1 MLARMTRL
9 QAARVAFMIGRT
21 MAQSKKTAGGFETA
35 VRTAALGLP
44 GVEEG
49 VACEGTAVESR
60 TFKIRKKAFLF
71 VRRANVMLK
80 LGASADEAAGLASKD
95 ARYRIGAGGWLT
107 VTLGDRTAPPPL
119 ALMTR
124 WIAESYRLYAVD
136 GKVAGGK
143 KRATKR
149 T

>member
-1 MLARMTRL
+1 
-9 QAARVAFMIGRT
+9 MIGRT
-21 MAQSKKTAGGFETA
+21 MAQPKKAGGGFETA
-35 VRTAALGLP
+35 LRTAALRLP

-60 TFKIRKKAFLF
+60 TFKVRKKSFLF

-80 LGASADEAAGLASKD
+80 LGDSADEAARLASKD
-95 ARYRIGAGGWLT
+95 GRYRIGAGGWLT
-107 VTLGDRTAPPPL
+107 VTLGAGTAPPPM

-124 WIAESYRLYAVD
+124 WIAESYRLYAAD
-136 GKVAGGK
+136 GKVAAGK